1 MKPEEQ
7 EPFEKKP
14 ESPTLSISRKKS
26 KELFPPNG
34 YTSRGVPDVE
44 QCFLV
49 ALLQV
54 FQPGDHPARVP

>member
-54 FQPGDHPARVP
+54 F